1 MRKFVLWILVTLG
14 VAIGAI
20 AIYVY
25 MQIRSL
31 TVVTVTDDLH
41 MIQGFGGNVGVLKTG
56 AGTVIVDTMTFTLQG
71 ERIRQLA
78 EELTG
83 EPVVLVINTHY
94 HSDHTHGNPG
104 FAGGTKVI
112 STKQTLHHLKALDT
126 AYWEGSAAALLPNEM
141 VEGTRD
147 VLVGNKTLKV
157 VQPGVGHT
165 DGDLVVLFVED
176 KTLHTGDLF
185 FNHLYPSVDLEAGGS
200 IQQWPATLDV
210 LLALPFDHVIPGHGA
225 LSDAAGVKQ
234 FREFMQQLAAVG
246 ANAKATGASVDA
258 TLRDADITADAGYQ
272 PMVIP
277 FIVRLDRELAIRR
290 AWAEATGHVTRAD

>member
-1 MRKFVLWILVTLG
+1 MRKFVVWTLVTLG
-14 VAIGAI
+14 VAIGVG

-71 ERIRQLA
+71 ERIRRLA

-83 EPVVLVINTHY
+83 EPVTLVINTHY

-104 FAGGTKVI
+104 FVSGTRVI
-112 STKQTLHHLKALDT
+112 STKQTLHHLHALD
-126 AYWEGSAAALLPNEM
+126 ASYWEGSAAALLPNETI
-141 VEGTRD
+141 EGTRE
-147 VLVGNKTLKV
+147 VLIGNKTLKI
-157 VQPGVGHT
+157 VQPGAGHT

-176 KTLHTGDLF
+176 KTLHAGDLF
-185 FNHLYPSVDLEAGGS
+185 FNHLYPSIDLEAGGS
-200 IQQWPATLDV
+200 VQQWVPTLDV
-210 LLALPFDHVIPGHGA
+210 VLALPFEHVIPGHGA
-225 LSDAAGVKQ
+225 LSDAAGLKQ

-246 ANAKATGASVDA
+246 ANAKATGAPIEA
-258 TLRDADITADAGYQ
+258 TLRDADITADVGYQ
-272 PMVIP
+272 PIVIP
-277 FIVRLDRELAIRR
+277 FFVRLDRDLAIRR
-290 AWAEATGHVTRAD
+290 ACAESTGHVTRAD

>member
-1 MRKFVLWILVTLG
+1 MRKFVLWTLVTLG

-78 EELTG
+78 EKLTG

-94 HSDHTHGNPG
+94 HSDHTHGNPA

-112 STKQTLHHLKALDT
+112 STKQTLHHLQALD
-126 AYWEGSAAALLPNEM
+126 ASYWEGSAAALLPN
-141 VEGTRD
+141 
-147 VLVGNKTLKV
+147 LV
-157 VQPGVGHT
+157 
-165 DGDLVVLFVED
+165 
-176 KTLHTGDLF
+176 
-185 FNHLYPSVDLEAGGS
+185 
-200 IQQWPATLDV
+200 
-210 LLALPFDHVIPGHGA
+210 
-225 LSDAAGVKQ
+225 AAGRTCNQSV
-234 FREFMQQLAAVG
+234 AG
-246 ANAKATGASVDA
+246 APW
-258 TLRDADITADAGYQ
+258 TAQ
-272 PMVIP
+272 NS
-277 FIVRLDRELAIRR
+277 
-290 AWAEATGHVTRAD
+290 TRHR